1 MAAAKFTKKTT
12 KDGKPYTH
20 VELRGAPREEK
31 TVSRDK
37 AQKASVEMSDAHK
50 KGKMSESINKMMEDD
65 LGSVIRESE
74 FSTVTK
80 RVGGGSEFPQYDGRV
95 RGPTFSEEDITGER
109 SRNAHAK
116 VPSRPP
122 SNATVPEG
130 KKAVTL
136 QKDVPIQGNGGT
148 GRSSMGDLAAAVAQP
163 GQNPT
168 FSHTGPGTTQKKKK

>member
-1 MAAAKFTKKTT
+1 MAAKFTKKTT

-20 VELRGAPREEK
+20 VELNRPKGSTA
-31 TVSRDK
+31 SRDK
-37 AQKASVEMSDAHK
+37 PAPQTSLQQMAAA
-50 KGKMSESINKMMEDD
+50 MSESS
-65 LGSVIRESE
+65 GSISDAELA
-74 FSTVTK
+74 TVTK

-109 SRNAHAK
+109 IRNAHAK